1 MGKWAKQAKLSL
13 SQGDFIQAGDF
24 FKLDGDIRGAIQA
37 YTDGKHFTEAAK
49 LYESLGKND
58 KAEKLL
64 LKHASPKDKA
74 EFYLRNEQP
83 EKAVEVYL
91 ASGQNFEAAEL
102 LEKLNHLARAAALFE
117 SLGFLE
123 KAGVLYGKCKFFD
136 RAIDVLSR
144 QIDKLDANEGALT
157 KSKILKYQL
166 WIANFHI
173 GAKRFIKA
181 GEFFEAAQQL
191 EKAGKCYLKGGD
203 LMRGASMLIHINM
216 LDEALSILSRVNSLE
231 SRILQGRIAFQ
242 RSEWERA
249 ADFLTDTPEHALL
262 SEAYEQLGRFQEA
275 ATLMEKA
282 GNPQA
287 AAQLFEKAN
296 DHRRAAI
303 LFEQNGLFAEAAR
316 NYEAQEKWANAAK
329 LYHLARN
336 RYKAGFCLFKIQ
348 RHEDALAQLQMVPE
362 DDPNFSQTRHMMAE
376 IFFHQGVYSVAR
388 QLYEDLLGQSM
399 VAEENMSGFYY
410 FARCCEEEGQLDEA
424 KRIYERIF
432 ARRANFGDV
441 TARLRKLQSVRA
453 ASEPTAATAI
463 RNIAVPSEL
472 AIGDLIDN
480 RFKVIDTI
488 GKGGMGAIFKV
499 KDTELNR
506 NIALKMLTHKRG
518 DFEELKVELLIARDL
533 THPYIIKV
541 FDVGS
546 WNGMGYF
553 TMEAV
558 EGEPL
563 KNYIHNTQDDLAT
576 KVRLIIKICEGLKHA
591 HEQNVVHRDIKP
603 QNIMIDRNLNPKILD
618 FGIAR
623 KTTHDTQGKPISGS
637 PKYMAPEQIQNTK
650 TDVRTDVYAMG
661 IIMFYMFTLKEPFLA
676 KTPQLVMKMHLEDPL
691 PEPMAVNP
699 EMPYWLSEIIQ
710 KCCRKEPMMRFSNM
724 GELIDELK
732 LNLLDF

>member
-1 MGKWAKQAKLSL
+1 MGKWAKQARLSL

-49 LYESLGKND
+49 LYESLGKTD

-64 LKHASPKDKA
+64 LKYASPKDKA
-74 EFYLRNEQP
+74 EFYLRNDQP
-83 EKAVEVYL
+83 ERAVEVYL
-91 ASGQNFEAAEL
+91 SNGQNFEAAEL
-102 LEKLNHLARAAALFE
+102 LEKLNQLARAAALFE

-123 KAGVLYGKCKFFD
+123 KAGVLYGKCHFFD
-136 RAIDVLSR
+136 RAINVLTR
-144 QIDKLDANEGALT
+144 QIEQLDANEGALT
-157 KSKILKYQL
+157 KGKILKYQL

-191 EKAGKCYLKGGD
+191 EKAAKCYLKGGD
-203 LMRGASMLIHINM
+203 AMRGASMLIHINM
-216 LDEALSILSRVNSLE
+216 LDEAISILNRVNSLE

-249 ADFLTDTPEHALL
+249 AELLENTPEHAML
-262 SEAYEQLGRFQEA
+262 SEAYEQLGRFQDA
-275 ATLMEKA
+275 AALMEKT
-282 GNPQA
+282 GNTQA
-287 AAQLFEKAN
+287 AAQLFEKAG

-303 LFEQNGLFAEAAR
+303 LFEQHGMFADAAR

-329 LYHLARN
+329 LYHHARN
-336 RYKAGFCLFKIQ
+336 RYKAGYCLFKIN
-348 RHEDALAQLQMVPE
+348 RYDDALAQLQTVTE
-362 DDPNFSQTRHMMAE
+362 DDANITQTRHMMAE

-399 VAEENMSGFYY
+399 ITDETMPGFYF

-441 TARLRKLQSVRA
+441 TARLRKLQSVRISESPPMNA
-453 ASEPTAATAI
+453 A

-472 AIGDLIDN
+472 AVGDLIDS

-499 KDTELNR
+499 KDTALNR

-546 WNGMGYF
+546 WHGMGYF

-563 KNYIHNTQDDLAT
+563 KNYIHNSQDDLAT

-603 QNIMIDRNLNPKILD
+603 QNIMIDRNMNPKILD

-623 KTTHDTQGKPISGS
+623 KTTHDPQGKPISGS

-676 KTPQLVMKMHLEDPL
+676 KTPQQVMRMHLEDPL
-691 PEPMAVNP
+691 PEPMQVNP